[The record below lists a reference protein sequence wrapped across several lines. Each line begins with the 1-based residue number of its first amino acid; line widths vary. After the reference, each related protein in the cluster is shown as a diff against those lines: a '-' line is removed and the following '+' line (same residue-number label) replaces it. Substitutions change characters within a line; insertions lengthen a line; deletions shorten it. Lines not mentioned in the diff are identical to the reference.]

1 VCFKRNRTIP
11 SNPNRQTIDL
21 WPDFAEIIGVGRN
34 SVYAGARRGD
44 FRTIRIGKKIVVS
57 MFEVERLLA
66 GGAVM
71 PGTTATSQT
80 HIDVVSPE
88 APNSVRRL
96 TDDGPM
102 RTSDKKSAEAV

>member
-1 VCFKRNRTIP
+1 
-11 SNPNRQTIDL
+11 
-21 WPDFAEIIGVGRN
+21 
-34 SVYAGARRGD
+34 
-44 FRTIRIGKKIVVS
+44 

-71 PGTTATSQT
+71 PWTTATSQT